1 MASKTTDQIIT
12 DARAAARL
20 KDDGDLSRF
29 LVEMEAEIFEAF
41 RAANAGNTTELI
53 MLHAQLAGVDALRIK
68 LQSLIDGGAVAQ
80 RKG

>member
-1 MASKTTDQIIT
+1 
-12 DARAAARL
+12 
-20 KDDGDLSRF
+20 
-29 LVEMEAEIFEAF
+29 MEAEIFEAF

-53 MLHAQLAGVDALRIK
+53 MLHARLAGVDALRIK